1 MELNPAYVSTLHRKH
16 ERVKEGSYEFV
27 HKLTIVKLYIVFSC
41 YCNCYFQTWYV
52 EVSDI
57 CQTLILSDHAVT
69 MALWVWLYKVCG
81 KQPLPHTK
89 SGAK

>member
-1 MELNPAYVSTLHRKH
+1 MESNPAYVSTLHRKY
-16 ERVKEGSYEFV
+16 ERVKKGSYEFV

-57 CQTLILSDHAVT
+57 CQITQLQWPCGCGFIRSAVNS
-69 MALWVWLYKVCG
+69 
-81 KQPLPHTK
+81 PSHTPSLEPK
-89 SGAK
+89 KLR